1 MNIKNIKYLILTIII
16 VFIGILPV
24 KADILDFSK
33 LGSAKIT
40 LKESIEKTPIEGA
53 EITLYQIAEAKEV
66 NYNLTFELL
75 ENLNEC
81 NIDLSDL
88 KDSNLIKNLEECIKD
103 KELPIRTILT
113 DENGIANFEELKL
126 GLYLVKET
134 NKVKGYS
141 NIDSFIIMI
150 PENIDNTW
158 IYDIEATP
166 KTDIIRVMDLTVKKV
181 WNNVSY
187 NTPNSVT
194 IELYKG
200 EDLIDTVILNEENKW
215 IYTWTDIE
223 KSDEYSVLET
233 NVPENYIDTYR
244 QEDNT
249 FIVTNTKKLVQTGSL
264 SWISQLLSLL
274 GIVFII
280 IGIIYKKRNNYE

>member
-16 VFIGILPV
+16 AFIGILPV

-200 EDLIDTVILNEENKW
+200 EELIDTVILNEENKW
-215 IYTWTDIE
+215 TYTWIDIE
-223 KSDEYSVLET
+223 KSDKYSVKEI
-233 NVPENYIDTYR
+233 NVPEY
-244 QEDNT
+244 EEG
-249 FIVTNTKKLVQTGSL
+249 KKTL
-264 SWISQLLSLL
+264 S
-274 GIVFII
+274 VFIFA
-280 IGIIYKKRNNYE
+280 KAKSQ